1 MAVITATR
9 RGSDVNQKLRAN
21 PSKKADEWE

>member
-1 MAVITATR
+1 MAVITTAQ